1 MKKNKKIIIIVIVL
15 ALIIIGIFY
24 KFNDILIPLI
34 IQNEKI
40 GMYEINKM
48 QECKNLEVEEKYLT
62 LTDGDIEITMPLP
75 KGAVE
80 FKNDIYPNDNQFLIS
95 TKNNNIV
102 NYIEEILP
110 ANGFATTQYGAMVNI
125 KKDESNI
132 NIELLIDMYTSNFMR
147 LNFSIDNGFLYNN

>member
-1 MKKNKKIIIIVIVL
+1 MKKSKKIIIIVIVL
-15 ALIIIGIFY
+15 AVIIIGIFY

-34 IQNEKI
+34 VQNEKV

-48 QECKNLEVEEKYLT
+48 QECKNLEVEEKNLT
-62 LTDGDIEITMPLP
+62 LTAGDIEITMPLP

-80 FKNDIYPNDNQFLIS
+80 FKNDIYQNDNQYLIS

-110 ANGFATTQYGAMVNI
+110 SNGFTTTQYGAMVNI
-125 KKDESNI
+125 KENESNI
-132 NIELLIDMYTSNFMR
+132 NIEMFINMYTSNFMR
-147 LNFSIDNGFLYNN
+147 LDFSINND

>member
-15 ALIIIGIFY
+15 AVIIIGIFY

-34 IQNEKI
+34 VQNEKV

-62 LTDGDIEITMPLP
+62 LTAGDVEITMPLP

-80 FKNDIYPNDNQFLIS
+80 FKNDIYQNDNQYLIS

-110 ANGFATTQYGAMVNI
+110 ANGFTTTQYGAMVNI
-125 KKDESNI
+125 KENESNI
-132 NIELLIDMYTSNFMR
+132 NIEMFINMYTSNFMR
-147 LNFSIDNGFLYNN
+147 LNFSFNND